1 MKKLLFSAWMLAFG
15 AWCAVA
21 QVTTEPAFITNNYT
35 GKIIITFDPAQ
46 GNKGMVGATAC
57 YAHTGACTAT
67 QDWQC
72 DPEWRSALD
81 KHKMTKVGD
90 KWQLVIDNMYE
101 YYDCLEEGEVIT
113 KLAFVFNDGKSG
125 TKEGKTAD
133 GKDIFVTV
141 YEAGLNVAFDAPA
154 TKSQLV
160 KSGTAITFSA
170 QASESST
177 LTFSING
184 TVKKTAT
191 GTTLSHSETFSATGN
206 YECIVEAKTTT
217 ETAADTIT
225 ICVANT
231 AAQQTRPAG
240 IVNGIY
246 YDTKDNT
253 KVTLC
258 TYAASKTEPAQNVFV
273 VGDFNNWTISTD
285 YQMKRDGN
293 YFWTEI
299 TGLTPQKE
307 YAFQYVVVRSDGKT
321 VRISDLFSEKVLH
334 PDDKYEPT
342 TVDSDIMPYPEG
354 KADGYV
360 TVIQTDKPQFA
371 WSDATLNFKRPNKNN
386 LIIYEVWVYD
396 FTPDRSYKG
405 LMERLDYIENLGVNA
420 LELMP
425 ICEFDG
431 NYNWGYSPNHYFA
444 PDRAYGSEND
454 LKTLIDECHK
464 RGIAVIVDMV
474 FNHATG
480 NNPMNKLYPY
490 GTDLKNNPWFNVTA
504 PHGSNVYEDWNH
516 DFEPAKDMFK
526 RSLQYWLEEYKIDGY
541 RMDLAQGFC
550 GPSKSSVGTNLT
562 DYNNTVNA
570 TSSDA
575 YFILEYWNETGMP
588 SQQEMVNKGMICW
601 AGGNLA
607 NNAYCQTAMGWLK
620 DGDGLDD
627 CGANAG
633 DGYVTYCNSH
643 DEERPFFKAKQF
655 GAGDLQT
662 SVSARSHR
670 VPLNIAFNVL
680 LNGSHMFY
688 QYDELGYDYSKY
700 QDEYERFGKDDDGN
714 YGLKPSVDAD
724 TKTGKKP
731 RPESRGYFEQGPRM
745 QAYRQVAQLI
755 QLRTRLLPDVFSGN
769 PTAATIG
776 SGKAIRTIQWGNNV
790 YVVGNF
796 SATAAQTATLPAGTW
811 YDYLSGSATTV
822 AGGASVTLQ
831 PGDLKIYT
839 ATKQAL
845 PTVPDSY
852 DYEYVG
858 LPTIGTDNASRNFIY
873 PTMADDIIYIASD
886 DTPRRI
892 EIVSISGTRAARL
905 ESDGT
910 VNVSG
915 LPRGIYLM
923 VVTFDKQQE
932 AFKFIK
938 K

>member
-1 MKKLLFSAWMLAFG
+1 MLAVG

-246 YDTKDNT
+246 YDTADNT

-342 TVDSDIMPYPEG
+342 TVDPDIMSYPDG
-354 KADGYV
+354 KAEGYV

-490 GTDLKNNPWFNVTA
+490 GTELEENPWFNVKA
-504 PHGSNVYEDWNH
+504 PHTDNVYEDWNH
-516 DFEPAKDMFK
+516 GFPPAHAMFT
-526 RSLQYWLEEYKIDGY
+526 RALQYWLREYKVDGY
-541 RMDLAQGFC
+541 RMDLSHGLC
-550 GPSKSSVGTNLT
+550 DSNPNTSVQNIK
-562 DYNNTVNA
+562 DYYENGVKA
-570 TSSDA
+570 VAEDA
-575 YFILEYWNETGMP
+575 YFILEHWGANMGSERPQLINAGML
-588 SQQEMVNKGMICW
+588 CW
-601 AGGNLA
+601 QNVT
-607 NNAYCQTAMGWLK
+607 NAYCQTAMGWLSK
-620 DGDGLDD
+620 DSFED
-627 CGANAG
+627 ANK
-633 DGYVTYCNSH
+633 DGYVSYCESH
-643 DEERPFFKAKQF
+643 DEERMQYKCKAYGNGVIKTNE
-655 GAGDLQT
+655 DTRL
-662 SVSARSHR
+662 SR
-670 VPLNIAFNVL
+670 IAENVIFNVL
-680 LNGSHMFY
+680 LNGSHMIW
-688 QYDELGYDYSKY
+688 QYEEIGYDFSINSSLDKPN
-700 QDEYERFGKDDDGN
+700 GTSNDDRC
-714 YGLKPSVDAD
+714 S
-724 TKTGKKP
+724 KKP
-731 RPESRGYFEQGPRM
+731 RPENRGYFQDPRRMEQYTKIA
-745 QAYRQVAQLI
+745 QAC
-755 QLRTRLLPDVFSGN
+755 QLRTKLIPEVFEGN
-769 PTAATIG
+769 PTAVSIG
-776 SGKAIRTIQWGNNV
+776 SGKTIRTIQWGNNV

-811 YDYLSGSATTV
+811 YDYLSGSAATV
-822 AGGASVTLQ
+822 AGGTSVTLQ

-839 ATKQAL
+839 ATQQAL

-892 EIVSISGTRAARL
+892 EIVSINGTRAARL